1 MNKSLWFI
9 CAILFVLV
17 TVFVIASDS
26 SVPGR
31 RVRFSNQAFEINNTN
46 NEIVNDSNTKI
57 NFGSSNI
64 KNKNIKTDEKEIKLS
79 SVDTQ
84 NQNIDYNNSSGFSI
98 QENEIEHINAEYSN
112 QETEIQ
118 NHNNLNYKNLDYRD
132 LDSRIEQAKK
142 ITSDPVDVS
151 NKPFRIM
158 PKNKY
163 TYKNIDWNTWKSNF
177 VNAILDESVRI
188 KELDNYPNGSWF
200 YYQFNVDTEG
210 RISDIIVKSM
220 HLSFD
225 DKQKIIELIKS
236 FEYSELTIF
245 PHNTKRK
252 IAKVSAVLMLSNE
265 TEYSRPNNFNDFEQ
279 VKIKLD

>member
-1 MNKSLWFI
+1 ML
-9 CAILFVLV
+9 
-17 TVFVIASDS
+17 
-26 SVPGR
+26 
-31 RVRFSNQAFEINNTN
+31 
-46 NEIVNDSNTKI
+46 
-57 NFGSSNI
+57 
-64 KNKNIKTDEKEIKLS
+64 
-79 SVDTQ
+79 
-84 NQNIDYNNSSGFSI
+84 
-98 QENEIEHINAEYSN
+98 
-112 QETEIQ
+112 
-118 NHNNLNYKNLDYRD
+118 
-132 LDSRIEQAKK
+132 
-142 ITSDPVDVS
+142 
-151 NKPFRIM
+151 
-158 PKNKY
+158 
-163 TYKNIDWNTWKSNF
+163 
-177 VNAILDESVRI
+177 NAILDESVRI

-279 VKIKLD
+279 VKNKIRLNFLFNNLLKNIHEPFVCTKFCQVCVILFNGFKVSSEKI